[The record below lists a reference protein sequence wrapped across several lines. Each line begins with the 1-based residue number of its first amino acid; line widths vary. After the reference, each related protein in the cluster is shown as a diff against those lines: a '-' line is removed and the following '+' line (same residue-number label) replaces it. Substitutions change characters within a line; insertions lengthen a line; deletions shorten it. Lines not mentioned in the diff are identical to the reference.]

1 MRRLLVVG
9 GIVAT
14 CFAIAATV
22 AFAANNTV
30 TYSSKLSPAH
40 PKPKAGKPA
49 NIGYEGILSVSTSD
63 GTQPDS
69 GPSTVL
75 YFAKQFV
82 NNGKKFPGCTVADID
97 GKPTIPSKC
106 KAATVGAGTASS
118 LAGVPGSPAS
128 SSLAEALTVTAIN
141 GTKGELFLVLNAT
154 SPVPITNRVI
164 PGKVGRAS
172 GKFGYTITFAVPQN
186 LQAVGGL
193 QVALTHFD
201 VKISPKKTVKVK
213 GKKVSYLQLTSCPG
227 NHKLPFKTVNNFGNI
242 TGPPAGPS
250 ITTNTTIPC

>member
-9 GIVAT
+9 GIVAA
-14 CFAIAATV
+14 CLAIAAV
-22 AFAANNTV
+22 AYAANNTV

-97 GKPTIPSKC
+97 GKPAIPAKC

-118 LAGVPGSPAS
+118 LAGVPGTPSS
-128 SSLAEALTVTAIN
+128 SSLAEALKVTAIN

-164 PGKVGRAS
+164 PGKVGRGS
-172 GKFGYTITFAVPQN
+172 GQFGYTITFNVPVN
-186 LQAVGGL
+186 LQNVGGL

-213 GKKVSYLQLTSCPG
+213 GKKVSYLQLKSCPS
-227 NHKLPFKTVNNFGNI
+227 NHKLPFKTVNNFGNVA
-242 TGPPAGPS
+242 GPPAGPP
-250 ITTNTTIPC
+250 ITTISTIPC